1 MGEVTGLRV
10 VDVIPSSDSAETFDN
25 SEPSIAVDP
34 LDTNEIVAGA
44 FGVFSGGVI
53 SPYFT
58 SIDGGTTWRPYG
70 DISHDD
76 KSLAWSQDGSTLFT
90 TSLREVSS
98 GNAEI
103 NTYSGTISG
112 SDFGSPINTYNPSRD
127 LDQPWIRTG
136 PSDHVYVAYND
147 ITSAGDTARVLVSSN
162 GGVDYTSAALDRL
175 SGSILQDAPA
185 VRVAVNGATV
195 YGAFTRWTSELD
207 QNTSGTEVRYNAD
220 VYVVRSDDGGA
231 DGFDALGSGGLGV
244 KGAWPVGW
252 DADETDGSLTLGRNR
267 TGSPLT
273 IAVDPNDA
281 GHVVIAY
288 GDAPG
293 TSGTIDEGKLGLVV
307 TESFDSGTSWT
318 QKFATPVTSGGIKSS
333 IPSVAIAADGMIAM
347 LYLTYDPSTNE
358 LSQQLLTTNAQ
369 LATADTI
376 TLQTE
381 KTDAAPFDIDPY
393 LGDFY
398 DLTCVGNTF
407 FGIFSAANK
416 DNGTDASFPTVTFQ
430 RAFTG
435 TAGSAGFQLLTSSN
449 GGSPVSASV
458 DPFFFSFTAAVTVS
472 SGTTIVSSP
481 TNESYIVVDS
491 GTLAVA
497 SGGTALQEIIIS
509 SGGSVLVDAG
519 GTVLDTVIS
528 NGGMLQVSSGGVADP
543 TTIFSGGSE
552 IVSGGGTDLGALISG
567 GVQDVFGLAS
577 GATVFSGGLELV
589 ESGATASATTVSSGG
604 ELEVLSG
611 GSAIGASVKAG
622 GTLAL
627 GSGTSLTRVTG
638 LRIVDVIPLS
648 NSAETFDNSEP
659 SIAVDPLNKNQLVAG
674 AFGVFTSGPTVDN
687 SPFFISVDGGT
698 AWSPYGE
705 LDHNDK
711 SLAWS
716 TDGSTLFAA
725 TMVQLT
731 STTSEINTYSGT
743 ISGSDFGSPID
754 TYDPSHDLD
763 QPWIATGSGGHV
775 FISYN
780 DFSLN
785 PNAHVLVSSDGGVDY
800 TPEAL
805 DRLSGSIIQDAPAVR
820 LAVNGATV
828 YGAFTRWNSVLDFDA
843 NQTRYNADLYVVR
856 SDDAGAD
863 GFDALGSGGL
873 GVNVAL
879 PTGWYANTSNKS
891 LTLGQERTGTGTEL
905 AIAVDPTDA
914 DHVVIAYG
922 TAPGVSG
929 TIGDGQLGLV
939 ITESIDGGASWTQKF
954 ATPVTSGG
962 IKSSIPAVAIAADG
976 MIAMLY
982 CSYDPSIEELSQHLL
997 TTSDDFASTSDFT
1010 LATEKND
1017 AAPFDINPYLG
1028 DFFNLVSIGNTFY
1041 GIFSAANADNGTD
1054 ASFATVTF
1062 QRAFTGTAGPADF
1075 QLLTSSGGSPVSAS
1089 IDPFFFSFTA
1099 VITVSSGTTVV
1110 SSPTNESY
1118 IVLGSGTLEVASG
1131 GTVSG
1136 QVIVSSGGSVLVDSS
1151 GTTLDTLISSGGSAT
1166 VSSGGKATDTTVSSG
1181 GTLAVLSGGT
1191 ADPTTISSGG
1201 SEIVSGGGT
1210 DLGALISGG
1219 VQDVFGLASGATVFT
1234 GSQVVESGGTAS
1246 NTTVSSGGTG
1256 EVVSAGTALDTIL
1269 NGGTEF

>member
-1 MGEVTGLRV
+1 
-10 VDVIPSSDSAETFDN
+10 
-25 SEPSIAVDP
+25 
-34 LDTNEIVAGA
+34 
-44 FGVFSGGVI
+44 
-53 SPYFT
+53 
-58 SIDGGTTWRPYG
+58 
-70 DISHDD
+70 
-76 KSLAWSQDGSTLFT
+76 
-90 TSLREVSS
+90 
-98 GNAEI
+98 
-103 NTYSGTISG
+103 
-112 SDFGSPINTYNPSRD
+112 
-127 LDQPWIRTG
+127 
-136 PSDHVYVAYND
+136 
-147 ITSAGDTARVLVSSN
+147 
-162 GGVDYTSAALDRL
+162 
-175 SGSILQDAPA
+175 
-185 VRVAVNGATV
+185 
-195 YGAFTRWTSELD
+195 
-207 QNTSGTEVRYNAD
+207 
-220 VYVVRSDDGGA
+220 
-231 DGFDALGSGGLGV
+231 
-244 KGAWPVGW
+244 
-252 DADETDGSLTLGRNR
+252 
-267 TGSPLT
+267 
-273 IAVDPNDA
+273 
-281 GHVVIAY
+281 VVIAY

-358 LSQQLLTTNAQ
+358 LSQQLLTTNDDF
-369 LATADTI
+369 ATSATI
-376 TLQTE
+376 TLATE
-381 KTDAAPFDIDPY
+381 KNDAAPFDIDPY

-491 GTLAVA
+491 GTLEVA

-577 GATVFSGGLELV
+577 GATVFGGGLELV
-589 ESGATASATTVSSGG
+589 ESGATASANHGF
-604 ELEVLSG
+604 ERRRA
-611 GSAIGASVKAG
+611 GSAQRRQRHRRLGQGRRYAP
-622 GTLAL
+622 LAL

-843 NQTRYNADLYVVR
+843 NQTRYKADLYVVR

-873 GVNVAL
+873 GVNVAS
-879 PTGWYANTSNKS
+879 PTGWYEPATS
-891 LTLGQERTGTGTEL
+891 R
-905 AIAVDPTDA
+905 
-914 DHVVIAYG
+914 
-922 TAPGVSG
+922 
-929 TIGDGQLGLV
+929 
-939 ITESIDGGASWTQKF
+939 
-954 ATPVTSGG
+954 
-962 IKSSIPAVAIAADG
+962 
-976 MIAMLY
+976 
-982 CSYDPSIEELSQHLL
+982 
-997 TTSDDFASTSDFT
+997 
-1010 LATEKND
+1010 
-1017 AAPFDINPYLG
+1017 
-1028 DFFNLVSIGNTFY
+1028 
-1041 GIFSAANADNGTD
+1041 
-1054 ASFATVTF
+1054 
-1062 QRAFTGTAGPADF
+1062 
-1075 QLLTSSGGSPVSAS
+1075 
-1089 IDPFFFSFTA
+1089 
-1099 VITVSSGTTVV
+1099 
-1110 SSPTNESY
+1110 
-1118 IVLGSGTLEVASG
+1118 
-1131 GTVSG
+1131 
-1136 QVIVSSGGSVLVDSS
+1136 
-1151 GTTLDTLISSGGSAT
+1151 
-1166 VSSGGKATDTTVSSG
+1166 
-1181 GTLAVLSGGT
+1181 
-1191 ADPTTISSGG
+1191 
-1201 SEIVSGGGT
+1201 
-1210 DLGALISGG
+1210 
-1219 VQDVFGLASGATVFT
+1219 
-1234 GSQVVESGGTAS
+1234 
-1246 NTTVSSGGTG
+1246 
-1256 EVVSAGTALDTIL
+1256 
-1269 NGGTEF
+1269 